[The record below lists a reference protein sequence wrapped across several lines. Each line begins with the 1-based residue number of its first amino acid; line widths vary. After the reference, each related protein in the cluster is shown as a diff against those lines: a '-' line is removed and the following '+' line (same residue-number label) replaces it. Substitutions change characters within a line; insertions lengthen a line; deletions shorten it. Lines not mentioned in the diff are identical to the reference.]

1 MFPVRTQ
8 KERYK
13 RWFCSNVG
21 EDMGQEAEV
30 VPVDAEVD
38 ELLEDEH
45 ELEVVSK
52 ASYCVQAMLNIVL

>member
-1 MFPVRTQ
+1 
-8 KERYK
+8 
-13 RWFCSNVG
+13 
-21 EDMGQEAEV
+21 MGQEAEV

-52 ASYCVQAMLNIVL
+52 ASCCVQAMLNIVL